1 MDLATELDEM
11 TYRLIACA
19 ADDDEARRRVAV
31 VAHWAAQ
38 QAERLDSGRPVRV
51 DHSRMVDEAL
61 APPVGAAP
69 AG

>member
-1 MDLATELDEM
+1 MDLVAELDEM

-38 QAERLDSGRPVRV
+38 QAERLGSGRPVRV
-51 DHSRMVDEAL
+51 DHDRMIDEAL
-61 APPVGAAP
+61 ATPISAVPTG
-69 AG
+69 

>member
-1 MDLATELDEM
+1 MDLAAELDEM

-38 QAERLDSGRPVRV
+38 QAERLATGRPVRV
-51 DHSRMVDEAL
+51 DHSRVVDEAL
-61 APPVGAAP
+61 STPVGAAP